1 MGTIIKT
8 IGSGYQQ
15 YFVILIGWNQ
25 LLIFVTLEILFN
37 ARRILQG
44 SNPDNLDVFA
54 YRENLDSFSF
64 LFFSFFGHHSMLSA
78 MC

>member
-1 MGTIIKT
+1 MGTIRV
-8 IGSGYQQ
+8 SAV
-15 YFVILIGWNQ
+15 FFILIGWNQ
-25 LLIFVTLEILFN
+25 LLIFVALEILFN

-54 YRENLDSFSF
+54 YMENLNIFFFF
-64 LFFSFFGHHSMLSA
+64 LGHHSMLSA